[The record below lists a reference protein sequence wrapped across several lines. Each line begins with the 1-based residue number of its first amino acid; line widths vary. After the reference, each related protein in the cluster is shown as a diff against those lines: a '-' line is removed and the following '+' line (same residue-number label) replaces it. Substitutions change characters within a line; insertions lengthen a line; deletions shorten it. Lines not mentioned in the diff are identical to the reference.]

1 MLLNTIQHIHNIA
14 DDYSSFK
21 MEVLS
26 FGTTWINL
34 RDFVLIEISQ
44 KRKVDSD
51 LPQMSLKRQNSHK
64 DGAE

>member
-1 MLLNTIQHIHNIA
+1 
-14 DDYSSFK
+14 